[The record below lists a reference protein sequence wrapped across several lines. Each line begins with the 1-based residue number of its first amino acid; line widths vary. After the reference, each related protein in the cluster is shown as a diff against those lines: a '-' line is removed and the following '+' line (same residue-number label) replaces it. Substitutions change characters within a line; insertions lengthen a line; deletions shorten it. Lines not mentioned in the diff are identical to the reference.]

1 MLMINDL
8 LRHNQNNMGELSV
21 AVTKVLESGWYVLG
35 NQVKEFEHEFA
46 SYCQTEHCVSLA
58 NGTDAL
64 ELALRALDVGQG
76 GKVITVANAGAYS
89 TTAILA
95 AGATPVYVDVDAD
108 TLLLSIEGLRRLIN
122 ADTRAIIVTHL
133 YGQAAPVDEVLALAA
148 EYGIPVIEDCAQAH
162 GAMLNGRRLGSFGA
176 LGCFSFYPTKN
187 LGALGDGGAITTN
200 DVALAKRVQML
211 GQYGW
216 QSKYQIA
223 LAGGRNS
230 RLDELQAAILR
241 VKLPYL
247 DNWNQRRFE
256 ISQLYVTG
264 IRHSLVTLPR
274 ITAGSFVGH
283 LFVVRSPRRDALRE
297 HLKQNQIMSEVHYP
311 IPDYR
316 QPALAALFP
325 GLSLPVTE
333 RICGEILTLPCFPE
347 MNGAEIQRV
356 IDAVNSWPTT

>member
-1 MLMINDL
+1 MLLINEL
-8 LRHNQNNMGELSV
+8 LRHNQKVMDKLSV
-21 AVTKVLESGWYVLG
+21 AVSSVLESGWYVLG

-46 SYCQTEHCVSLA
+46 SYCQTEHCVSVA

-76 GKVITVANAGAYS
+76 DKVITVANAGGYS

-95 AGATPVYVDVDAD
+95 VGAMPVYVDVDAD
-108 TLLLSIEGLRRLIN
+108 TLLLSIKHLRRLIS
-122 ADTRAIIVTHL
+122 AETRAIVVTHL
-133 YGQAAPVDEVLALAA
+133 YGQAAPEDEALTVAA

-162 GAMLNGRRLGSFGA
+162 GAMLNGRRVGSFGA

-211 GQYGW
+211 RQYGW
-216 QSKYQIA
+216 QSKYEIV
-223 LAGGRNS
+223 LVGGRNS

-247 DNWNQRRFE
+247 DSWNQRRFE
-256 ISQLYVTG
+256 ISQLYMAG

-274 ITAGSFVGH
+274 IAASSFVGH
-283 LFVVRSPRRDALRE
+283 LFVVRSPRRDELRE

-311 IPDYR
+311 IPDYH

-325 GLSLPVTE
+325 RLSLSATE
-333 RICGEILTLPCFPE
+333 YACGEILTLPCFPE
-347 MNGAEIQRV
+347 MSDAEVKSV
-356 IDAVNSWPTT
+356 IDTVNGWPAS